1 MAEQP
6 PPTIPLGIPLV
17 AIVGRPNVGKST
29 LFNRLVGRRLA
40 LVDDQP
46 GVTRDRREGLAQL
59 YDLTFRVVDTA
70 GLEEADA
77 ESLAGRMSK
86 QSEAAAAAADVVL
99 FMIDARAGLT
109 PVDRHFA
116 RWLHKLGRPVLLVA
130 NKVEGMAAELLAT
143 EAHALGLG
151 EPLALS
157 AEHGLGFADLHEML
171 LRWLKPAAEP
181 AENEEPAEDRE
192 DGPITLAVVGRPNV
206 GKSTLVN
213 RLLGEDRL
221 LTGPEPGI
229 TRDAITVDLPFKGR
243 ALKLVDTAGL
253 RKRARVEDKLEKL
266 AGFDTR
272 RALNFAQVVIL
283 LVDATQPLEKQDL
296 TIAEQVIEEGRAL
309 VLAVNKWDL
318 IEDAPKQLQLIRDR
332 IERALPRARGLQV
345 ITLSALQGKKLDRL
359 LDACLAAY
367 AVWNKRLST
376 SELNRWLA
384 AVSSEHPPPAPAG
397 RRIRLK
403 YMTQPKTRPPTFAL
417 FASQADHLPADY
429 LRYLE
434 NDLRKSFDL
443 PGTPIRIQVRGG
455 KNPYD
460 KDG

>member
-1 MAEQP
+1 MAEL
-6 PPTIPLGIPLV
+6 PPTVPLV

-40 LVDDQP
+40 LVDDRP

-59 YDLTFRVVDTA
+59 YDLSFRVVDTA

-99 FMIDARAGLT
+99 FLIDARAGLT

-116 RWLHKLGRPVLLVA
+116 RWLRKLGRPVLLVA

-151 EPLALS
+151 EPLSLS

-171 LRWLKPAAEP
+171 LRWIKPAAEP
-181 AENEEPAEDRE
+181 EEDAAQAQDEERD
-192 DGPITLAVVGRPNV
+192 DAPITLAVVGRPNV

-253 RKRARVEDKLEKL
+253 RKRARVEDKVEKL
-266 AGFDTR
+266 AGADTR

-296 TIAEQVIEEGRAL
+296 TIAEQIIEEGRAL

-345 ITLSALQGKKLDRL
+345 ITLSALQGRKLDRL

-384 AVSSEHPPPAPAG
+384 AVAAEHPPPAPAG

-434 NDLRKSFDL
+434 NDLRKTFDL

-455 KNPYD
+455 RNPYD
-460 KDG
+460 PG

>member
-1 MAEQP
+1 MAE
-6 PPTIPLGIPLV
+6 PLPLV

-46 GVTRDRREGLAQL
+46 GVTRDRREGTAQL
-59 YDLTFRVVDTA
+59 YDLTFRIADTA
-70 GLEEADA
+70 GLEEADP
-77 ESLAGRMSK
+77 ESLAGRMSR
-86 QSEAAAAAADVVL
+86 QSEAAAKEAAVIL
-99 FMIDARAGLT
+99 FLIDARAGLT

-116 RWLHKLGRPVLLVA
+116 RWLRKLGRPVLLVA
-130 NKVEGMAAELLAT
+130 NKCEGKEAELLAA

-151 EPLALS
+151 EPLPFS
-157 AEHGLGFADLHEML
+157 AEHGMGLADLHEL
-171 LRWLKPAAEP
+171 LTQWIKPVNEPVADEAA
-181 AENEEPAEDRE
+181 ADEDRP
-192 DGPITLAVVGRPNV
+192 DAPIMLAVVGRPNV

-213 RLLGEDRL
+213 KLLGEDRL

-229 TRDAITVDLPFKGR
+229 TRDAITVDLSFKGR
-243 ALKLVDTAGL
+243 AIKLVDTAGL
-253 RKRARVEDKLEKL
+253 RKRARVEDKIEKL
-266 AGFDTR
+266 AGADTR

-283 LVDATQPLEKQDL
+283 LVDATQPLERQDL
-296 TIAEQVIEEGRAL
+296 IIAEQTIEEGRAL

-332 IERALPRARGLQV
+332 IERALPRARGLPV
-345 ITLSALQGKKLDRL
+345 VTLSALQGGKKLDRL
-359 LDACLAAY
+359 LDACLEAY

-417 FASQADHLPADY
+417 FASQAEHLPADY

-434 NDLRKSFDL
+434 NDLRRTFDM

-460 KDG
+460 DKDS